1 MGRTTSAKRHSALLL
16 AALILLGMSI
26 ATTQAVEIPEVE
38 AARRA
43 YWEGRFE
50 ATIQELEPSLG
61 KIRDRDALREA
72 SFLLGLSHLALG
84 RDARSRDYFER
95 TVRYDPNFIPTPDLY
110 SPGIVR
116 AYQEV
121 RSRTAGRIVV
131 RSEPGEARVFLADRM
146 VGSTPFETELTAG
159 EQTIRIDKEGHSGQ
173 VRRVKITPG
182 ETTTVTFT
190 LGREM
195 VAEPPPAPGP
205 EKPPEEFERIKLF
218 VEENDLPR
226 EFDAFLRLEDRRL
239 VVLAQ
244 KGGFQLKSL
253 DYTDIERAEY
263 SYSKTSILN
272 GKKHWLTVYAK
283 DDDAVLQLDRRNYER
298 ICLSFHRRSG
308 TRVAIVGEK

>member
-1 MGRTTSAKRHSALLL
+1 MDRIASAMRHSAFSL
-16 AALILLGMSI
+16 AALVVLGVST
-26 ATTQAVEIPEVE
+26 ATAQTAEVPEVE

-50 ATIQELEPSLG
+50 ASIQELEPSLG

-95 TVRYDPNFIPTPDLY
+95 TVRYDPNFIPTEDLY
-110 SPGIVR
+110 SPEIVL
-116 AYQEV
+116 AYQDV
-121 RSRTAGRIVV
+121 RSRTVGHIVV
-131 RSEPGEARVFLADRM
+131 RSEPKEARIFVGDRV
-146 VGSTPFETELTAG
+146 VGQTPYETDLTAG
-159 EQTIRIDKEGHSGQ
+159 EQTIRVDKEGHSGQ
-173 VRRVKITPG
+173 VRRVQITPG

-190 LGREM
+190 LGSET
-195 VAEPPPAPGP
+195 VTEPPPAPEP

>member
-1 MGRTTSAKRHSALLL
+1 VKRQAAWSL
-16 AALILLGMSI
+16 AALIVSGMSL
-26 ATTQAVEIPEVE
+26 ATDQSVEVPEVE

-50 ATIQELEPSLG
+50 VSIQELEPALG
-61 KIRDRDALREA
+61 KIRDPDALREA

-84 RDARSRDYFER
+84 RDGRSQDYFER
-95 TVRYDPNFIPTPDLY
+95 TVRYDSDFIPDKDLF
-110 SPGIVR
+110 SPEIVR
-116 AYQEV
+116 AYQSV
-121 RSRTAGRIVV
+121 RSRTVGRIVV
-131 RSEPGEARVFLADRM
+131 RSEPGEARVYLGDRV
-146 VGSTPFETELTAG
+146 VGQTPYETDLPTG
-159 EQTIRIDKEGHSGQ
+159 EQTIRVDKEGHSGQ
-173 VRRVKITPG
+173 VRRVQIAPG
-182 ETTTVTFT
+182 ETTTVTFA
-190 LGREM
+190 LGSET
-195 VAEPPPAPGP
+195 VTNEPPQVPEPA
-205 EKPPEEFERIKLF
+205 KPPEEFERIKLF
-218 VEENDLPR
+218 VTENDLPR
-226 EFDAFLRLEDRRL
+226 EFDAFLRLEERRL
-239 VVLAQ
+239 VVLAK